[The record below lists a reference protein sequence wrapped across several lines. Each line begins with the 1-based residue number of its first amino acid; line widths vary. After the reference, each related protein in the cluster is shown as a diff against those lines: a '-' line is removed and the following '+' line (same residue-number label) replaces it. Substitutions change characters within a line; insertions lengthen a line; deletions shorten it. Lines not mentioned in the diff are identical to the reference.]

1 MKSLGAALL
10 LLLAASPQDARVREL
25 VEKLSSD
32 AIDAREEAAA
42 ALVDLGAEAVAPL
55 EALATTG
62 DAERRGRIAE
72 ILKEISRDGVLRKT
86 WRPARRVDAAWSGV
100 PLSAALK
107 ELAAGVGDEFAGLD
121 DLHGPVTLTL
131 RRASLWEALDA
142 LSRAAPGFTWTPQGD
157 GLAFKAAKRPP
168 YPAKAS
174 DEFLVWI
181 EGLEY
186 ASDQDFTGASR
197 EWVVVSLNAAW
208 TRGLAPASVEL
219 KATELLDGAGR
230 SLLPPMAFRG
240 MTPPRAP
247 DPKVRHWTEEIRVML
262 TPGAAVDRVRGHLR
276 LVFPRGYEDV
286 TLPFG
291 AGAPVKAG
299 DVQVT
304 VRGGTS
310 TRGSCSFQVM
320 ATYPSTGGGTRAAP
334 PEVWMIDDQGV
345 EHKATGRGT
354 ASSFSG
360 TTVSMHQNY
369 EAPLPAD
376 RRPAS
381 IRLRLMTDVFERRME
396 FDFEGIPKP

>member
-1 MKSLGAALL
+1 MRSLLAAV
-10 LLLAASPQDARVREL
+10 LLLAAPPQEARVREL

-42 ALVDLGAEAVAPL
+42 ALVELGAEAVAPL
-55 EALATTG
+55 EALASTG

-72 ILKEISRDGVLRKT
+72 ILKEIGRDGVLRKT
-86 WRPARRVDAAWSGV
+86 WRPARRIDASWAGV
-100 PLSAALK
+100 PLAEALRQ
-107 ELAAGVGDEFAGLD
+107 LAGGVGDEFSGLD
-121 DLHGPVTLTL
+121 ELGGTVTLDL

-142 LSRAAPGFTWTPQGD
+142 LSRAAPAFTWAPQGE
-157 GLAFKAAKRPP
+157 GLALKASKRPP
-168 YPAKAS
+168 YPAKS
-174 DEFLVWI
+174 EDELCVWI
-181 EGLEY
+181 DGLEY

-219 KATELLDGAGR
+219 KATELLDAAGR

-240 MTPPRAP
+240 MTPPRTP
-247 DPKVRHWTEEIRVML
+247 DPKTRTWREEVRVML
-262 TPGAAVDRVRGHLR
+262 TPGASVERVRGHLR
-276 LVFPRGYEDV
+276 LVFPRGYEDL
-286 TLPFG
+286 TLPFASG
-291 AGAPVKAG
+291 TPAKAG

-310 TRGSCSFQVM
+310 TRGTCSFQVM
-320 ATYPSTGGGTRAAP
+320 ATYPSTGGGARAAS

-381 IRLRLMTDVFERRME
+381 IRLRLLTDVFERRLE
-396 FDFEGIPKP
+396 FEFEGLPKP